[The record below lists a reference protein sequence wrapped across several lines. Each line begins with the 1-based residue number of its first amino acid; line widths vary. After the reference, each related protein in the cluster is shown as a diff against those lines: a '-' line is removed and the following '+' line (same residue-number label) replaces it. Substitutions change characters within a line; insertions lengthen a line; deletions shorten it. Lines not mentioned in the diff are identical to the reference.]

1 VNVISIGE
9 VLWDVVGKTEHLG
22 GAPLNF
28 AAHLNRLGHD
38 VSFVSAVGEDV
49 RGARILKRMAEMGLS
64 TRYISRVVEHA
75 TGTVTVKLDGSGQP
89 HYVIHRPAA
98 YDFPQLSE
106 AELGEL
112 LSQPVDWIYFGTLS
126 QMSAVAKRLTM
137 LLLDSKPRTR
147 RFYDV
152 NLRVDSYEPALVRE
166 LMSRATVVKLND
178 DEVQEVA
185 RMFGDPPASVEDF
198 CRNYSRRFGWECVCV
213 TRGVRGCVLLIG
225 GEYLES
231 EGYPVQVADTVG
243 AGDAFAAAFLHG
255 LGSGW
260 PAPRIA
266 DFANRVGALV
276 AGRTGAIPF
285 WSIAEAAALHNKSSR
300 LEPA

>member
-9 VLWDVVGKTEHLG
+9 VLWDVVGKAEHLG
-22 GAPLNF
+22 GAPFNF
-28 AAHLNRLGHD
+28 AAHLNRLGHS
-38 VSFVSAVGEDV
+38 VSFISAVGDDA
-49 RGARILKRMAEMGLS
+49 RGARILERISEMGLS
-64 TRYISRVVEHA
+64 TRYVSRSVEHA
-75 TGTVTVKLDGSGQP
+75 TGTVIVTLDGSGQP
-89 HYVIHRPAA
+89 RYVIHRPAA

-112 LSQPVDWIYFGTLS
+112 FSQSVDWIYFGTLH
-126 QMSAVAKRLTM
+126 QMSEVAKRLTAR
-137 LLLDSKPRTR
+137 LLDSKPDAG

-152 NLRVDSYEPALVRE
+152 NLRVDSYEPALVHE

-178 DEVQEVA
+178 DEVLEVA
-185 RMFGDPPASVEDF
+185 RMFGDSPASLEDF
-198 CRNYSRRFGWECVCV
+198 CRNYSRRFGWEGVCV
-213 TRGVRGCVLLIG
+213 TQGVRGCVVLIG

-266 DFANRVGALV
+266 DFANRVGAVV
-276 AGRTGAIPF
+276 ASRTGAIPF
-285 WSIAEAAALHNKSSR
+285 WTIAEATALHHKSGR
-300 LEPA
+300 LESA